1 MEARYI
7 MSTVHLLAGLPCSGK
22 TTYAKSLA
30 AETKAVHFCL
40 DYWLISLFG
49 RYSIDAIGHEEH
61 VRRVVACRNLIWESA
76 AEILKR
82 SGDIILDDGF
92 FLRANRMSC
101 IERAKAAGAEAH
113 IHFLDVPTEIIA
125 ARLAA
130 RNADL
135 PDFNFLIEPSLVD
148 QFKKLFEVP
157 IQEEGAT
164 LTRVS
169 S

>member
-1 MEARYI
+1 MA
-7 MSTVHLLAGLPCSGK
+7 TVHLLAGLPCSGK

-30 AETKAVHFCL
+30 AKTNAVHFCL

-49 RYSIDAIGHEEH
+49 RYAIETIGHEEH

-82 SGDIILDDGF
+82 KGDIILDDGF

-101 IERAKAAGAEAH
+101 VTRAKESGAAAH
-113 IHFLDVPTEIIA
+113 IHFLDVPNEVIA
-125 ARLAA
+125 ARLRA
-130 RNADL
+130 RNAAL

-157 IQEEGAT
+157 SDKEGAA